1 MRILSLDPGKTTG
14 AVVFDSDGI
23 ASGVIVA
30 THQIDYSDAFTFL
43 DGIIGS
49 ALDAIVIER
58 FVISQRTLKNV
69 RVEETFDV
77 IGGAKCLAKLRGIP
91 VYRQAAS
98 DAKTAY
104 PDVRIKD
111 LGFAIVG
118 RHAKDALRH
127 ALLFTHKTL

>member
-1 MRILSLDPGKTTG
+1 MQSS
-14 AVVFDSDGI
+14 A
-23 ASGVIVA
+23 
-30 THQIDYSDAFTFL
+30 QIPYDDAFTFL
-43 DGIIGS
+43 DGIIGEG
-49 ALDAIVIER
+49 LDAIVIER
-58 FVISQRTLKNV
+58 FVISQRTLKNA

-77 IGGAKCLAKLRGIP
+77 IGAAKCLASLRGIP

-104 PDVRIKD
+104 PDARIKD